1 MSEEK
6 QKQRKTKTKKDSMA
20 KTKRETIKSEIDD
33 ASLAKS
39 VKEDQKENMSNSSVK
54 QENHLVVE
62 VFSSK
67 GKKTGTMTLPES
79 LFAGDVNNQLMAQA
93 VRVYLANQREGSAS
107 TKTRG
112 EVEGSTRKIYRQ
124 KGTGRARHGSI
135 RAPIFVKG
143 GIVFGP
149 KPRDYSL
156 RMPKKMK
163 KKALVSALTV
173 QCIDHAIKVIT
184 EIDSLEVR
192 TKVFHELFELLRATK
207 STLFLLGKDD
217 LIARRAMR
225 NLPYVDVVRSIDVNT
240 YDILSHRDILMT
252 KDALQELQEVMI

>member
-1 MSEEK
+1 MNEEK
-6 QKQRKTKTKKDSMA
+6 QKRRKTTIKKDNMA
-20 KTKRETIKSEIDD
+20 KTKRATKKSEIDD
-33 ASLAKS
+33 ASLLSPVEEKQ
-39 VKEDQKENMSNSSVK
+39 KEDASDSSAK
-54 QENHLVVE
+54 RDDYLVVD
-62 VFSSK
+62 VFSPK
-67 GKKTGTMTLPES
+67 GKKVGTMTLPEA
-79 LFAGDVNNQLMAQA
+79 LFAGDVNKQLMAQA

-163 KKALVSALTV
+163 RKALISALTV
-173 QCIDHAIKVIT
+173 QCMGHAIKIISD
-184 EIDSLEVR
+184 IDSVEMK
-192 TKVFHELFELLRATK
+192 TKMFHKLFESLGATK
-207 STLFLLGKDD
+207 NTLFLLGKDD
-217 LIARRAMR
+217 LSAKRAMR
-225 NLPYVDVVRSIDVNT
+225 NLPYLDIMRSVDANT

-252 KDALQELQEVMI
+252 KDALQELQEMMI